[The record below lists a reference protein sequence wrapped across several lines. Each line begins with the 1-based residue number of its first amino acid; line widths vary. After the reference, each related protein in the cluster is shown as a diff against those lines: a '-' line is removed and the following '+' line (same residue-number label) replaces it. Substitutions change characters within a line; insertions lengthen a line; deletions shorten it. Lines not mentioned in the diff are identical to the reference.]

1 MKLHPKTPISFVL
14 ALLLN
19 IVLVVALE
27 VALFYRIPMPL
38 TPDYLASVDARY
50 EDCRVFGEI
59 NSDSNPS
66 VRFYRVQTQSGQTD
80 IVPAQRHSF
89 FSSRA
94 KVPKNKIL
102 QNMALEGQYSKQLLF
117 GTNVYTLFV
126 SDSSVRAGHTGG
138 GAFVQT
144 ALTKYMALGAVLAF
158 AELLLLEKLR
168 GN

>member
-27 VALFYRIPMPL
+27 VTLAYRIPTPI
-38 TPDYLASVDARY
+38 TPDSLSRLDLRY
-50 EDCRVFGEI
+50 EDCRIFGEV
-59 NSDSNPS
+59 NLDSNPG

-94 KVPKNKIL
+94 KVPKNKIV
-102 QNMALEGQYSKQLLF
+102 QNIDLEGQYSKQILF
-117 GTNVYTLFV
+117 GANVYTLFV
-126 SDSSVRAGHTGG
+126 SDGSVRAGHTTG
-138 GAFVQT
+138 GASVQT
-144 ALTKYMALGAVLAF
+144 ALTKYMGLGAVLAF